1 MKKHKSSKKKSKEEE
16 QVKTHPDLKGFY
28 VRINAFGEIERS
40 HSIDEIN
47 QFLNKNIVD
56 KKLKHRFGYKSDAD
70 DDTINFMYG
79 NIDL

>member
-1 MKKHKSSKKKSKEEE
+1 MAKHRKNNKKNEDEEHP
-16 QVKTHPDLKGFY
+16 KTHPDLKGFY
-28 VRINAFGEIERS
+28 VKINAFGEIECS

-79 NIDL
+79 NIGL

>member
-1 MKKHKSSKKKSKEEE
+1 MAKKKTLKNKDLE

-28 VRINAFGEIERS
+28 IRINAFGEIECS

-79 NIDL
+79 NIGL